1 MALDLSNVLT
11 KVKGHQWAL
20 ADINWEAPGAELIS
34 DEQWPKLKAFMADLV
49 WIEQVG
55 ARGFAA
61 LATKAKDPT
70 LVELYRWFH
79 AEEQR
84 HANAELALMHRWG
97 MLAKGELPEPNVN
110 VRLAI
115 EWLDRFSDRQSMIV
129 LGTVIPM
136 LEVAL
141 DGALL
146 KFLTDEIRDPVCL
159 EVFDKINNDE
169 SRHLAVD
176 FHVLEQLGHGPA
188 YRKLIEEVA
197 GSVRPSLLVGALMYV
212 PLLSKVRD
220 NIVDMGLDESRLY
233 AALTKFGALGDRSAG
248 TRRSLTYQIVKRH
261 GVVVS
266 DRSHPY
272 HRFGDL
278 MVTLT
283 SRFPTQLLL
292 RSHPSWVDQLTYE
305 PAA

>member
-11 KVKGHQWAL
+11 KVKAHQWAL
-20 ADINWEAPGAELIS
+20 VDIDWDAPGVELIT
-34 DEQWPKLKAFMADLV
+34 DEQRPKLKAFMGDLV

-61 LATKAKDPT
+61 LANKTEDPT
-70 LVELYRWFH
+70 LAELYRWFH

-97 MLAKGELPEPNVN
+97 MLAEGELPEPNIN

-176 FHVLEQLGHGPA
+176 FHVLELLGRGPA

-197 GSVRPSLLVGALMYV
+197 SSVRPSLLLGALMYV
-212 PLLSKVRD
+212 PLLSKMRD
-220 NIVDMGLDESRLY
+220 NIVGMGLDERRLY
-233 AALTKFGALGDRSAG
+233 ASLTKFGALGDRSAG

-261 GVVVS
+261 GAVVS
-266 DRSHPY
+266 DRTHIY
-272 HRFGDL
+272 HHFGDL

-283 SRFPTQLLL
+283 SRIPGALV
-292 RSHPSWVDQLTYE
+292 RSHPSWIDELTYE
-305 PAA
+305 PAV